1 MYQSFATA
9 VMLVLVAV
17 TAGRARETAA
27 SDTLSFSRD
36 IRPILSEHC
45 FQCHGP
51 DADARQAD
59 LRLDDAAAA
68 RRVLQ
73 PGQSGQSELL
83 RRILSAD
90 LDERM
95 PPADSKK
102 PLTDEQKQLLARWIH
117 SGAPY

>member
-1 MYQSFATA
+1 MHKLPANVA
-9 VMLVLVAV
+9 ILVAV
-17 TAGRARETAA
+17 AFAAGGAVEAA
-27 SDTLSFSRD
+27 AADVLNFSRD

-68 RRVLQ
+68 QRVLK
-73 PGQSGQSELL
+73 PGDSGQHELL
-83 RRILSAD
+83 RRILSSD
-90 LDERM
+90 PDERM

-102 PLTDEQKQLLARWIH
+102 PLTDGQKRVLSRWIKE
-117 SGAPY
+117 GA